1 MTGRQ
6 MAVSTGEVA
15 PGGTAT
21 TQPSE
26 VDVPDAGRSRLGWT
40 DLVFGAFLVVY
51 IAFALS
57 ALLGGVGAALAGA
70 LPGVHDRLH
79 EWGLQGGELGRL
91 AEAMADAAHRVQ
103 PAWQLVLDYAFSLF
117 NLGLAGFLV
126 WLRPRDRTARLLA
139 VGMIGTAAIFNLQAY
154 GTYEALEPTRLES
167 LSHEAFHLVAAASY
181 VLALLLFP
189 DGRLVPR
196 WRRAPLVAFYGVA
209 ASIVALLATQI
220 QGTSR
225 TLAIIMVFGLLAPL
239 VGVAAQVYRYRHAP
253 TPVERQQSR
262 LLFWALAP
270 ALLLG
275 VFVLFRG
282 VNESAF
288 QDFAGRPIDVI
299 PVTLF
304 RVFQPVFAIIPVA
317 LLIGLL
323 RFRLWNVDRVI
334 SRTLVYS
341 TLAGFVA
348 AVYVVVVVGLGR
360 LIGASGDNAVL
371 LVLATGVVAV
381 AFEPVKERVQQL
393 ANRLVYGPRATPYEV
408 LSSFSERVGETVA
421 TEELLTRMSRLLAE
435 GTAAM
440 RAEIWL
446 VVSGEARRAASWP
459 QQDGAPVAIPLD
471 GEVLPDLG
479 NVTAAVPVLHQG
491 EVLGALT
498 VTKPASE
505 SLNPTE
511 EKLLA
516 DLAGQAGL
524 VLRNVRL
531 TAQLLARLDDL
542 KASRQRLVTAQ
553 DEERRRIERNI
564 HDGAQQELISIKVRL
579 GLAEQLAKKGQPVEQ
594 LLRQLNEDTGTAI
607 DNLRALARGIYPP
620 LLASEGLVA
629 ALRAQAG
636 RVPVPV
642 RIDADGIGRFARE
655 VEAAVYFCCL
665 EALQNATKYAGA
677 DRIDVTLARDH
688 GLLTFTVTDN
698 GSGFDPDSCP
708 AGSGIQNMI
717 DRVEALDGTLE
728 IRSAPG
734 QGTTVLGC
742 VPVDGE

>member
-1 MTGRQ
+1 
-6 MAVSTGEVA
+6 MAASTGEVA
-15 PGGTAT
+15 PSGTFAAQPPDVDRRAIRARPGWADLAFGG
-21 TQPSE
+21 
-26 VDVPDAGRSRLGWT
+26 
-40 DLVFGAFLVVY
+40 F
-51 IAFALS
+51 FALYTGFALV
-57 ALLGGVGAALAGA
+57 ALLAGAGSALAGA
-70 LPGVHDRLH
+70 LPALHERLH

-91 AEAMADAAHRVQ
+91 AEAMADASHRVQ
-103 PAWQLVLDYAFSLF
+103 PAGQLVLDYTFSLF

-139 VGMIGTAAIFNLQAY
+139 VAMVGTAAIFNLQAY
-154 GTYEALEPTRLES
+154 GTYEALEPTWLES
-167 LSHEAFHLVAAASY
+167 FTHEAFHIVAAASY

-189 DGRLVPR
+189 DGRLVPH
-196 WRRAPLVAFYGVA
+196 WTRAPLLAFYGAA
-209 ASIVALLATQI
+209 ASVIALLATRI

-225 TLAIIMVFGLLAPL
+225 TLAIIMVFGLLTPL

-253 TPVERQQSR
+253 TAVERQQSR

-299 PVTLF
+299 PVSLF

-317 LLIGLL
+317 LFVGLL
-323 RFRLWNVDRVI
+323 RFRLWNIDRVI

-348 AVYVVVVVGLGR
+348 AVYVVVVVGIGGA
-360 LIGASGDNAVL
+360 IGASGDNAAL
-371 LVLATGVVAV
+371 LILATGVVAV
-381 AFEPVKERVQQL
+381 AFEPVKERVQLL

-408 LSSFSERVGETVA
+408 LSAFAERVGETVA
-421 TEELLTRMSRLLAE
+421 TEELLTRMARLLAE
-435 GTAAM
+435 GTAAV
-440 RAEIWL
+440 RAEVWL
-446 VVSGEARRAASWP
+446 VVAGEARRAASWP
-459 QQDGAPVAIPLD
+459 EQDGAPSVVPLTGD
-471 GEVLPDLG
+471 HLPDVG
-479 NVTAAVPVLHQG
+479 DITAAVPVLHQG

-505 SLNPTE
+505 SLTPTE

-524 VLRNVRL
+524 VLRNVGL
-531 TAQLLARLDDL
+531 TAQLLARLDEL

-553 DEERRRIERNI
+553 DEERHRLERNI

-579 GLAEQLAKKGQPVEQ
+579 GLAEQLAKKGQPVDQ

-642 RIDADGIGRFARE
+642 EVRAEAIGRFARE

-665 EALQNATKYAGA
+665 EALQNASKYAGA
-677 DRIDVTLARDH
+677 SLIVVTLTRDD
-688 GLLTFTVTDN
+688 GLLRFTIRDD
-698 GSGFDPDSCP
+698 GSGFEADTRGF
-708 AGSGIQNMI
+708 GSGIQNMI

-728 IRSAPG
+728 IRSAPA
-734 QGTTVLGC
+734 QGTTVIGC
-742 VPVDGE
+742 IPCGVECAIS

>member
-1 MTGRQ
+1 
-6 MAVSTGEVA
+6 MAASTDKIA
-15 PGGTAT
+15 PSAT
-21 TQPSE
+21 LAAHR
-26 VDVPDAGRSRLGWT
+26 PDGADQHARRSWQVWT
-40 DLVFGAFLVVY
+40 DVAFGGLLAVY
-51 IAFALS
+51 AGFALTV
-57 ALLGGVGAALAGA
+57 LLAGVGSALAGA
-70 LPGVHDRLH
+70 LPDLHDRFH
-79 EWGLQGGELGRL
+79 EWGLGGGEFGRL

-103 PAWQLVLDYAFSLF
+103 PAAQLVLDYAFSLF
-117 NLGLAGFLV
+117 NLGLAGFLI
-126 WLRPRDRTARLLA
+126 WLRPRDRTARLLSVA
-139 VGMIGTAAIFNLQAY
+139 MIGTAAIFNLQAY
-154 GTYEALEPTRLES
+154 GAYEALEPTWFES
-167 LSHEAFHLVAAASY
+167 LSHEVFHLLAAASY

-196 WRRAPLVAFYGVA
+196 WTRAPLVAFYGVA
-209 ASIVALLATQI
+209 ASIVALLAVRI

-239 VGVAAQVYRYRHAP
+239 VGVAAQVYRYRQAP
-253 TPVERQQSR
+253 TAVERQQSR

-288 QDFAGRPIDVI
+288 QEFAGRPIEVI
-299 PVTLF
+299 PVILF
-304 RVFQPVFAIIPVA
+304 RLFQLVFAIIPVA
-317 LLIGLL
+317 LFIGLL
-323 RFRLWNVDRVI
+323 RFRLWNIERVV

-341 TLAGFVA
+341 ALAGFVA
-348 AVYVVVVVGLGR
+348 AVYVVVVVVIGR
-360 LIGASGDNAVL
+360 AIGDSGNAAL
-371 LVLATGVVAV
+371 LVLATGFVAV

-408 LSSFSERVGETVA
+408 LSAFSERVGETVA
-421 TEELLTRMSRLLAE
+421 TEEQLTRMARLLAE

-440 RAEIWL
+440 RAEVWL

-459 QQDGAPVAIPLD
+459 EQDGMPAPVPFT
-471 GEVLPDLG
+471 GENMLDLG
-479 NVTAAVPVLHQG
+479 DVTAALPVLHQG
-491 EVLGALT
+491 ELLGALA
-498 VTKPASE
+498 VSKPASE
-505 SLNPTE
+505 SLTPTE

-531 TAQLLARLDDL
+531 TAQLLARLDEL
-542 KASRQRLVTAQ
+542 RASRQRLVTAQ

-579 GLAEQLAKKGQPVEQ
+579 GLAEQLAKKGQPVDQ
-594 LLRQLNEDTGTAI
+594 LLHQLNEDTGTAI

-642 RIDADGIGRFARE
+642 EINAEPIGRFARE

-665 EALQNATKYAGA
+665 EALQNASKYASAGL
-677 DRIDVTLARDH
+677 VTIALTRED
-688 GLLTFTVTDN
+688 GLLWFTVSDN
-698 GSGFDPDSCP
+698 GTGFDRDRCP

-734 QGTTVLGC
+734 EGTTVVGC
-742 VPVDGE
+742 VPVDGEQGAV